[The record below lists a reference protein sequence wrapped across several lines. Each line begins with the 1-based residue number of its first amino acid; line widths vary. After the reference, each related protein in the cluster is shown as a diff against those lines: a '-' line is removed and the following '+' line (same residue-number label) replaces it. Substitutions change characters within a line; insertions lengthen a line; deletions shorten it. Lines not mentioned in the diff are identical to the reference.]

1 MTHKEIAIK
10 LALLTNGKTITFDH
24 KSYDDANDIPHL
36 MVDGIRFNVET
47 AKFNEYGKFLEVT
60 GSTNMNP
67 CSLAGMGISF
77 MENEDLTAEMIEEEC
92 KEMGMY
98 ELFSNIYYETNESH
112 NIGDFEI
119 DFLYDGD

>member
-1 MTHKEIAIK
+1 MTHKEIALK

-47 AKFNEYGKFLEVT
+47 AKFNENGKFLEVT

-67 CSLAGMGISF
+67 CSLAGMGITF
-77 MENEDLTAEMIEEEC
+77 VEDENLTEELIEKEC

-98 ELFSNIYYETNESH
+98 ELFSNIYYETN

-119 DFLYDGD
+119 DFLGI

>member
-1 MTHKEIAIK
+1 MK

-24 KSYDDANDIPHL
+24 KSYDDTNDIPHL

-67 CSLAGMGISF
+67 CSLAGMGITF
-77 MENEDLTAEMIEEEC
+77 VEDENLTAEMIEEEC

-98 ELFSNIYYETNESH
+98 ELFSDIYYETNES
-112 NIGDFEI
+112 NDIGDFEI
-119 DFLYDGD
+119 DFLGI

>member
-10 LALLTNGKTITFDH
+10 LALLTNGKTIIFDH

-67 CSLAGMGISF
+67 CSLAGMGFSF
-77 MENEDLTAEMIEEEC
+77 NLTAEMIEEEC
-92 KEMGMY
+92 KKMGMY
-98 ELFSNIYYETNESH
+98 ELFSNIYYETNESY

-119 DFLYDGD
+119 DFLGD

>member
-1 MTHKEIAIK
+1 MTHKEIALK

-24 KSYDDANDIPHL
+24 KSYDDVNDIPHL

-60 GSTNMNP
+60 GSTDMNP
-67 CSLAGMGISF
+67 CSLAGMGITF
-77 MENEDLTAEMIEEEC
+77 VEDENLTEELIETEC

-98 ELFSNIYYETNESH
+98 ELFSNIYYETNES
-112 NIGDFEI
+112 NDIGDFEI
-119 DFLYDGD
+119 DFLGM

>member
-47 AKFNEYGKFLEVT
+47 AKYISADLGVKKGKIMDNRSIGVFDSGL
-60 GSTNMNP
+60 G
-67 CSLAGMGISF
+67 G
-77 MENEDLTAEMIEEEC
+77 LTAVKQIS
-92 KEMGMY
+92 KELPNGK
-98 ELFSNIYYETNESH
+98 
-112 NIGDFEI
+112 
-119 DFLYDGD
+119 YDL

>member
-1 MTHKEIAIK
+1 MKHKEIALK

-47 AKFNEYGKFLEVT
+47 AKFNEKGKFLEVT

-67 CSLAGMGISF
+67 CSLAGMGITF
-77 MENEDLTAEMIEEEC
+77 VEDENLTEELIEKEC

-98 ELFSNIYYETNESH
+98 ELFSDIYYETNES
-112 NIGDFEI
+112 NDIGDFEI
-119 DFLYDGD
+119 DFLGI

>member
-1 MTHKEIAIK
+1 MTHKESALK

-47 AKFNEYGKFLEVT
+47 AKFNEKGKFLEVT

-67 CSLAGMGISF
+67 CSLAGMGITF
-77 MENEDLTAEMIEEEC
+77 VEDENLTEELIETEC

-98 ELFSNIYYETNESH
+98 ELFSNIYYETNES
-112 NIGDFEI
+112 NDIGDFEI
-119 DFLYDGD
+119 DFLGI